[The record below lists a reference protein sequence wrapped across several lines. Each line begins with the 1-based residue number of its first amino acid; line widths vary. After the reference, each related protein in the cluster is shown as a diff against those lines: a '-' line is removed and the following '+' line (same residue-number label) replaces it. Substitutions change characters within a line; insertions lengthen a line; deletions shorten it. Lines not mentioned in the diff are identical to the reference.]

1 MSNLIKALLLIL
13 TLPMLI
19 FFFSWSNVGLASAI
33 SDKPL
38 YTTVKGRVIDS
49 SIQEK
54 GSEAGGTGQLVTVR
68 ILSGE
73 YSGNIIQLNNSLLIN
88 PWPNIQLKDGD
99 WVVLTLEEREGRI
112 TNAYI
117 SDYGRSNSIYILI
130 GSYFLLLIMIGGR
143 KGVKAIVAL
152 SITCLVLILI
162 LLPLL
167 LKGHNPLFLTIIILA
182 VITLITMPII
192 GGLNIKTWSATLG
205 TICGVIIAGVIAFSV
220 GTIFHL
226 TGFIDDGAQDLLFI
240 HGLGTLD
247 LKGLL
252 FAGMIIGALGAT
264 MDVGM
269 SIASSIE
276 EVKRANPRLS
286 IIKLFQ
292 AGMNVG
298 RDTMGTMANTLI
310 LAYVG
315 SSLPMLLL
323 LIASETS
330 GIRIS
335 NSEFVATEVV
345 RALSGSIGLTFTIP
359 ITSLISAVFQSKKAA
374 I

>member
-1 MSNLIKALLLIL
+1 MSNLIKSFLLIL
-13 TLPMLI
+13 LPMLI

-54 GSEAGGTGQLVTVR
+54 GSEAGETGQLVTVR

-73 YSGNIIQLNNSLLIN
+73 YSGNNIQLNNSLLIN

-99 WVVLTLEEREGRI
+99 WVVLTFEEREGMI

-117 SDYGRSNSIYILI
+117 SDYGRSNSIYLLI

-162 LLPLL
+162 MLPLL

-182 VITLITMPII
+182 VITFITMPII

-205 TICGVIIAGVIAFSV
+205 TICGVIIAGLIAFSV

-226 TGFIDDGAQDLLFI
+226 TGFIDDGAQDLLFM
-240 HGLGTLD
+240 HGLGNLD

-276 EVKRANPRLS
+276 EVQRANPRLS